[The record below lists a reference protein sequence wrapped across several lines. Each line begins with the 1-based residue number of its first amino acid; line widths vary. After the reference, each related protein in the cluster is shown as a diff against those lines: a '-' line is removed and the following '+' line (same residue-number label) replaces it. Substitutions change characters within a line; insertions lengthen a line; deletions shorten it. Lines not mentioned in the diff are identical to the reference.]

1 MEFIENAEDQDLA
14 VDIARKAIELVE
26 FLPDTDDL
34 KVATYILIYFISII
48 YF

>member
-34 KVATYILIYFISII
+34 KVATYILFLMTNILV
-48 YF
+48 